1 MLIPAVDEARILA
14 LRSLTEVKTPRR
26 MAARSMTEKRI
37 STMLSQ
43 EALVGD
49 EVGVDAGLSSSQP
62 RTSGSCGWLTVHHQ
76 VQLVVGVGA
85 RPGAGKRAAR
95 CDGDGA

>member
-26 MAARSMTEKRI
+26 MAARLMTEKRI

-49 EVGVDAGLSSSQP
+49 EVGVDAGVVLQPAAHLGVLWVANCPSPGAARRRGRCATWRRKASSSV
-62 RTSGSCGWLTVHHQ
+62 RW
-76 VQLVVGVGA
+76 
-85 RPGAGKRAAR
+85 
-95 CDGDGA
+95 